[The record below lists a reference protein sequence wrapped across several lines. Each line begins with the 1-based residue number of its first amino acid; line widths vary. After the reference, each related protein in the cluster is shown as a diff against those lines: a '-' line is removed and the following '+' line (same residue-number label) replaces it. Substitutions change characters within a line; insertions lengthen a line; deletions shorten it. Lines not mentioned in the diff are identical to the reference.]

1 MIVLWVALTVVGLA
15 AAVRASSRGVDHAA
29 KAALGLNLPPFAV
42 GFTLVA
48 VGTDLPEIANS
59 VTASIAGFGDV
70 NAGDS
75 IGSAAAQASLVI
87 GLAPFLARRGT
98 IVNRREVL
106 VLAGLAVAV
115 LLLGAGLMADGDLG
129 RGDGVALVLSWA
141 LAVTAAWRWTSPPAQ
156 PELPLREQRAWVHA
170 AKAIGWLV
178 LVLVAATAAVYGLT
192 ETATAL
198 AFPQYL
204 VSFFGLA
211 IGTSLPEL
219 VVVVAAL
226 RDGHGELALGDAL
239 GATLADASLSIGIGP
254 IVAPTLVTAGLAVR
268 AGLVTAALVGLVGL
282 VLAAVGRHNRF
293 TGVAAIAL
301 YVGAIPLLVG

>member
-1 MIVLWVALTVVGLA
+1 MT
-15 AAVRASSRGVDHAA
+15 
-29 KAALGLNLPPFAV
+29 
-42 GFTLVA
+42 T
-48 VGTDLPEIANS
+48 T
-59 VTASIAGFGDV
+59 
-70 NAGDS
+70 
-75 IGSAAAQASLVI
+75 
-87 GLAPFLARRGT
+87 
-98 IVNRREVL
+98 
-106 VLAGLAVAV
+106 
-115 LLLGAGLMADGDLG
+115 
-129 RGDGVALVLSWA
+129 
-141 LAVTAAWRWTSPPAQ
+141 
-156 PELPLREQRAWVHA
+156 
-170 AKAIGWLV
+170 
-178 LVLVAATAAVYGLT
+178 
-192 ETATAL
+192 TATAL